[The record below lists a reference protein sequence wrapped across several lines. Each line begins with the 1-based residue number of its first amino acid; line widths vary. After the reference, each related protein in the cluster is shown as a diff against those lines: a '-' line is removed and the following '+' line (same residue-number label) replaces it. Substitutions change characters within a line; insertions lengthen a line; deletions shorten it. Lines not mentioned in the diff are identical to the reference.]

1 MLQIIIIVL
10 ALAADQLSKCLMEQL
25 FTMPGESIEV
35 IPGVFNLTYVQNK
48 GASFGILQD
57 RQAFFIVIT
66 FAVLIAATWAM
77 IKYRKT
83 HKRFLKVSIA
93 LAYAGAIGNLIDR
106 IQFGYVRD
114 FIDIRVF
121 GDLWKWIF
129 NVADMCARWWA
140 PSCWA
145 FTYCLYTRI
154 NLRTRRVAKQSRA
167 KWMSRK
173 TAQQNRIIRPG
184 WKSPQRKGTSRTGR
198 NDCGQAA

>member
-10 ALAADQLSKCLMEQL
+10 ALAADQLSKCLLVPL
-25 FTMPGESIEV
+25 FNQPGESIVV
-35 IPGVFNLTYVQNK
+35 IPGAFHLTYVQNK

-66 FAVLIAATWAM
+66 FAVLIVATWVM
-77 IKYRKT
+77 IKYRRK

-93 LAYAGAIGNLIDR
+93 LAYAGAVGNLIDR

-129 NVADMCARWWA
+129 NVADMCLVVGSIMLGIYILFIHKDKPQDQKNGETEPGDVNEPEDSAAEQDTEARLEEPA
-140 PSCWA
+140 E
-145 FTYCLYTRI
+145 
-154 NLRTRRVAKQSRA
+154 K
-167 KWMSRK
+167 
-173 TAQQNRIIRPG
+173 
-184 WKSPQRKGTSRTGR
+184 KSEPDARE
-198 NDCGQAA
+198 

>member
-10 ALAADQLSKCLMEQL
+10 ALAADQLSKCLLEPL

-35 IPGVFNLTYVQNK
+35 IPGVFHLTYVQNK

-66 FAVLIAATWAM
+66 FAVLIVATWVM
-77 IKYRKT
+77 IKYRRK

-93 LAYAGAIGNLIDR
+93 LAYAGAVGNLIDR

-129 NVADMCARWWA
+129 NVADMCLVVGSIMLGIYILFIHKDKPQDQKNGETEPGDVNEPEDSAAEQDTEARLEEPA
-140 PSCWA
+140 E
-145 FTYCLYTRI
+145 
-154 NLRTRRVAKQSRA
+154 K
-167 KWMSRK
+167 
-173 TAQQNRIIRPG
+173 
-184 WKSPQRKGTSRTGR
+184 KSEPDARE
-198 NDCGQAA
+198 